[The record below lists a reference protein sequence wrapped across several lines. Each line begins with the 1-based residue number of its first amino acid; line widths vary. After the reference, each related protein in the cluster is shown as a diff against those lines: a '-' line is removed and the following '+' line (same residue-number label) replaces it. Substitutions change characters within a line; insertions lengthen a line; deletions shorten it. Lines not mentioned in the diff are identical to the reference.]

1 MKYMSRFLKRD
12 KTDLL
17 IVVGMV
23 FVWRVCLSVFLFVA
37 LRLLPLQQ
45 NFLGGGMS
53 NYLSNPSIWAWVNFD
68 GEHYLAIAREGYK
81 PLTYFFFPLY
91 PVIIGFLA
99 RLLDLNFLGYAI
111 LGLLVSHMTF
121 LLAVV
126 GFWKLIRLSNSRN
139 KSFLA
144 VLLLLFFPTSFYFA
158 AYYTEALFLAIVV
171 WSFYFARVQKWWLA
185 SLLATLGTATRLVG
199 IVLLPSLII
208 LYFLD
213 MKNILRTWKWFILLL
228 IPAGL
233 LIYMFFLYRS
243 TGDPFEFLNS
253 VGIFG
258 EQRSS
263 SFILL
268 PQVFYRYFFKVLPNL
283 NNYWPVVFTTL
294 LELFVA
300 ILYFVLCFYGWRKLK
315 KGELMFLV
323 GGYLIPTLSGSFSSL
338 PRYVLVLFPG
348 YLLMA
353 DLIYKLPR
361 LVRVIVFIILFFC
374 LGIATS
380 LYVRGYWLS

>member
-1 MKYMSRFLKRD
+1 M
-12 KTDLL
+12 
-17 IVVGMV
+17 
-23 FVWRVCLSVFLFVA
+23 
-37 LRLLPLQQ
+37 
-45 NFLGGGMS
+45 
-53 NYLSNPSIWAWVNFD
+53 
-68 GEHYLAIAREGYK
+68 
-81 PLTYFFFPLY
+81 
-91 PVIIGFLA
+91 IIGFLA